1 MSNSESEEQISAFK
15 SKVNKLES
23 EDKLLEWEAFN
34 FPGDNN
40 AREANKVSE
49 DIKTSKQTTATRKKR
64 LLVLPIAISNT
75 ES

>member
-15 SKVNKLES
+15 SKVNKLKS
-23 EDKLLEWEAFN
+23 NHKLLEWEAFN

-49 DIKTSKQTTATRKKR
+49 DIKNLEANN
-64 LLVLPIAISNT
+64 SNKEET
-75 ES
+75 PPSASDSD